1 MNGVPVPVVSPLL
14 GHSNVSM
21 SLRYA
26 HLDDDALRNATE
38 KTAGRIAKAM
48 GHRSI
53 KGLST

>member
-14 GHSNVSM
+14 RHSNVSM

-26 HLDDDALRNATE
+26 HLDDDALRNAAE

-48 GHRSI
+48 GHRI